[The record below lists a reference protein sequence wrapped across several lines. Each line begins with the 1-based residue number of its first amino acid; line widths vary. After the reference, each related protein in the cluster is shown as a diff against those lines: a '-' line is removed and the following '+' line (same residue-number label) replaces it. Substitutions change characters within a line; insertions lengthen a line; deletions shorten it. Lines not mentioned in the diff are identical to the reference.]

1 MRVDVFNRIMAA
13 QTSRRS
19 MLKGMAGTG
28 AVAALAG
35 TGIGGFARS
44 SAAEDN
50 VRAEI
55 LKIPGVGVGSPMDS
69 DWQKVGAMCLGPAK
83 EHVSEGEFEGH

>member
-1 MRVDVFNRIMAA
+1 MKVDVFNRLMAA
-13 QTSRRS
+13 QTTRRR

-35 TGIGGFARS
+35 TGIGGFAGSS
-44 SAAEDN
+44 SAQDN

-55 LKIPGVGVGSPMDS
+55 LNPSWHFSAYPI
-69 DWQKVGAMCLGPAK
+69 L
-83 EHVSEGEFEGH
+83 